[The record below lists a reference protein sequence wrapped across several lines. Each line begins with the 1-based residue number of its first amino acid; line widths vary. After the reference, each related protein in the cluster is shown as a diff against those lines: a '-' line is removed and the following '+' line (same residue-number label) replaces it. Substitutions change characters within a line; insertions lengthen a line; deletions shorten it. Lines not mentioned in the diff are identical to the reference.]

1 MSVLGLTTHWLF
13 KMFSYISV
21 WPKCDIVYAW
31 NLCQARCW
39 SAPPTRPKHMSG
51 QPSWQFS
58 RKRHQIYHQTILTV
72 IMQIVMVV
80 LKAFTVFPTH
90 DPQHLIFTNFFLN
103 TCKYIPMFC
112 PVWRICIWNVY
123 FVSYK
128 AKSHISGDAKRP
140 GVSAGR
146 FHHRFYCHPL
156 WEPAKNEYFL
166 LTHLLKIN
174 LLMASITASDIL
186 GLKCC

>member
-112 PVWRICIWNVY
+112 PVWRICLWNVY
-123 FVSYK
+123 FVCYK
-128 AKSHISGDAKRP
+128 AETHIGAWPNEQGSQWDAFIAAFIATHYVLLQTTKKREENLSHFIHSGQK
-140 GVSAGR
+140 
-146 FHHRFYCHPL
+146 
-156 WEPAKNEYFL
+156 
-166 LTHLLKIN
+166 
-174 LLMASITASDIL
+174 
-186 GLKCC
+186 